1 MTTTTASSPA
11 DIATAMTHHQAGR
24 LQEAET
30 LYRLAL
36 ASNPAEIDAL
46 RLLGVLRFQRGDAAE
61 AEKLLR
67 ETLQAAPAYAKAHDN
82 LGFVLSGLG
91 RNAEALTALRRAVEL
106 EPDNTAFLF
115 NLANLLINMQ
125 SRDEA
130 LDVLGRLVA
139 VDASHVAAHQLIAT
153 TLLQKGDGRGA
164 LQHLDACTRS
174 GAASAGTHGHRAIA
188 LAQLG
193 DTAAL
198 NYLVDFDKLIKP
210 AHIGDQ
216 HGFPSLWEFNRALA
230 AHVIDNET
238 LREDVT
244 TVHGLDTGEILDSGV
259 PAATALKR
267 FIYGQIEARLNN
279 LPEAAHPFTAS
290 APRNWRT
297 MSWGVKMW
305 REGYQVPHIH
315 SKAWLSGV
323 YYVQLPEVVGVNQVG
338 NEGWIEFGRGPDH
351 LYASAECPVR
361 LIRPVEGMMLSFP
374 SYMWHRTIPF
384 EGVRERVSIAFD
396 VIAVD

>member
-1 MTTTTASSPA
+1 MTTVASSPA
-11 DIATAMTHHQAGR
+11 DIATAIAHHQAGR
-24 LQEAET
+24 LQDAET
-30 LYRLAL
+30 LYRGAI
-36 ASNPAEIDAL
+36 ASNPAEVDAL
-46 RLLGVLRFQRGDAAE
+46 RLLGVLRFQRGDGVE
-61 AEKLLR
+61 AEKWLNEALR
-67 ETLQAAPAYAKAHDN
+67 VAPAYAKTHDN

-91 RNAEALTALRRAVEL
+91 RNTEALTALRRAVEI
-106 EPDNTAFLF
+106 EPGNTSFLF
-115 NLANLLINMQ
+115 NLANLLINLQ
-125 SRDEA
+125 SSEEA
-130 LDVLGRLVA
+130 IEILGRLVA
-139 VDASHVAAHQLIAT
+139 VDSSHIAGRQLMAT
-153 TLLQKGDGRGA
+153 TLLKKGDGRGA
-164 LQHLDACTRS
+164 LRHLDACTRH

-193 DTAAL
+193 DAEAL
-198 NYLVDFDKLIKP
+198 NYLVDFDRLIRP

-216 HGFPSLWEFNRALA
+216 HGFTSLWEFNRALA
-230 AHVIDNET
+230 AHVIENET

-244 TVHGLDTGEILDSGV
+244 TVHGLDTGEILDSGN
-259 PAATALKR
+259 PASAALKR
-267 FIYGQIEARLNN
+267 FIYSQIEARLQD

-305 REGYQVPHIH
+305 REGYQVSHIH

-323 YYVQLPEVVGVNQVG
+323 YYVQLPEVVGANQVG

-374 SYMWHRTIPF
+374 SYMWHRTISF
-384 EGVRERVSIAFD
+384 EGVRERISIAFD
-396 VIAVD
+396 VIAAG